1 MTDNI
6 IQIAEEGKSK
16 TIPIIPTSISGLY
29 EMPWKD
35 YLAAKNYNKDI
46 NKMCEL
52 CRKEQIDKYG
62 KITIKCSGLKGVEAH
77 IPEEVLNQ
85 FSEEEKEQIE
95 TLYNPYLY
103 ADKNLDIERIGHPK
117 RMFQQRWY
125 QEMMIRCSAKRK
137 VVRCGRRVG
146 KSYYLA
152 LDIWQRMT
160 TNKNYKVLIVTP
172 FLAQAKE
179 IADNVRK
186 MLQNT
191 NSEVG
196 TWSTLVESSR
206 IAPVHEVILKNGSI
220 MRAFTAGS
228 GGAGAVRGQ
237 GADWIIL
244 DEADFIDQESYN
256 SIIAILADNPDV
268 ELTCTSTPMG
278 ENILYKLSH
287 AEEFREFHYPTF
299 VLPHYNDSLDNDFRK
314 NTDVAGYVQEIQA
327 EFGLDSN
334 VVFQPEFVDNCAKFE
349 LPDEND
355 YLVNRDDYILS
366 LGCDW
371 NGDKVGTRICITGL
385 SKKTGRISIAR
396 LDNVQ
401 KEGWTQVAAIN
412 KIVELNRQYN
422 LDHIYVDEGFGES
435 NVQQLKL
442 KAIEQYGILPIG
454 HPDLNLDKV
463 VPVNFASTLE
473 LRDVVTNEIRKKYYK
488 NFMVETVNRELEVGG
503 LVLSGERSLPIVKQ
517 MKNYIIRTTTSNGRK
532 IYEAKNKEVGDH
544 DLDAYMLAV
553 LAIHMEHDNI
563 LDKRRLS
570 DVQIMPIE
578 RTDTRGY
585 NTSTEILPRAQTE
598 DLRSR
603 ASGMMRS
610 PRMIKPSVSR
620 VDKLTEGR
628 SLIGQGMG
636 RGMPPRRRTF

>member
-16 TIPIIPTSISGLY
+16 TIPIIPTSISALY
-29 EMPWKD
+29 EMPWKE

-62 KITIKCSGLKGVEAH
+62 KITIKCSGLKGVEAN

-103 ADKNLDIERIGHPK
+103 ADKNLDIERIGHPR

-125 QEMMIRCSAKRK
+125 QEMMIRCSANRK

-152 LDIWQRMT
+152 LDIWQRIT

-172 FLAQAKE
+172 FLTQAKE

-191 NSEVG
+191 NPEVG

-206 IAPVHEVILKNGSI
+206 IAPVHEVTLKNGSI
-220 MRAFTAGS
+220 MRAFTAGG

-244 DEADFIDQESYN
+244 DEADFLDQESYN

-268 ELTCTSTPMG
+268 ELACTSTPMG

-287 AEEFREFHYPTF
+287 AKEFRAFHYPSF
-299 VLPHYNDSLDNDFRK
+299 VLPHYDDNLDNDFRN

-385 SKKTGRISIAR
+385 SKKTGRISIAK

-442 KAIEQYGILPIG
+442 KAIEKYGILPIG

-517 MKNYIIRTTTSNGRK
+517 MKNYIIRTTTYNGRK

-610 PRMIKPSVSR
+610 PRMIRPSVSR